1 MKLDNNIVT
10 KLREVKQTHY
20 LLLTIISSTFVSQ
33 IDVKVM
39 LHMLTLT
46 YTPLF
51 WGSRGAGFQ
60 KWSRGPQANVDL
72 PLLPYDTTL
81 NYSFYCYLYVLK
93 LLVIVL

>member
-46 YTPLF
+46 YTFLGVE
-51 WGSRGAGFQ
+51 GSRLPKVESWPPGQRRPALAAL
-60 KWSRGPQANVDL
+60 RHNV
-72 PLLPYDTTL
+72 
-81 NYSFYCYLYVLK
+81 K
-93 LLVIVL
+93 L